1 MNVLSLILKEMLH
14 RKINFLLSLL
24 AVITAVG
31 FFVAFSTT
39 GAASQNETT
48 RIQRDIGYNLRIIPK
63 DADMDQFWSEG
74 YCDATLSDDSVNRFT
89 QQKGISYTHLL
100 ATLQRKIKWRDR
112 TVLLTGIASEVSTE
126 EKKKSPMI
134 FEIDPGKAYVGFHL
148 AQTLGLE
155 PGNEIELEG
164 KSFRVERALRESGSV
179 DDIRIYTSLADAQEI
194 LKQPGRINEIKAL
207 ECLCRDPNRE
217 SIEILRE
224 ELERILPEAQV
235 VKIEAIAKARESQRL
250 MLEGYFALVM
260 PIVIIVC
267 AVWIGT
273 LAMVNTRERK
283 NEIGI
288 MRALGYGSGRIA
300 ALFLGKA
307 VVIGLIGAAFGFA
320 LGTWIAMTY
329 GPGIFKITAK
339 SLAPNYQLLWFAL
352 AAAPPFAALSSF
364 IPAMV
369 AVTDDPAVTLRE
381 E

>member
-1 MNVLSLILKEMLH
+1 MNVFSLILKEMLH
-14 RKINFLLSLL
+14 RKVNFLLSLL
-24 AVITAVG
+24 AVVTAVG

-39 GAASQNETT
+39 GTASQNETT

-63 DADMDQFWSEG
+63 EADMDQFWSEG
-74 YCDATLSDDSVNRFT
+74 YCDATLPADSVDRFT
-89 QQKGISYTHLL
+89 QQQGISYTHLL

-134 FEIDPGKAYVGFHL
+134 FEIEPGKSYVGFHL
-148 AQTLGLE
+148 AQSLGLE
-155 PGNEIELEG
+155 QGNEIEIEG
-164 KSFRVERALRESGSV
+164 RKFRVERVLRETGSV
-179 DDIRIYTSLADAQEI
+179 DDIRIYTSLGDAQEI
-194 LKQPGRINEIKAL
+194 LNQPGRINEIKAL

-217 SIEILRE
+217 SIDILRE
-224 ELERILPEAQV
+224 ELTKILPEAQV

-260 PIVIIVC
+260 PIVVVVC
-267 AVWIGT
+267 AIWIGT

-288 MRALGYGSGRIA
+288 MRALGYQSGRIA

-307 VVIGLIGAAFGFA
+307 VLIGLMGAVLGFA
-320 LGTWIAMTY
+320 LGTWVALTF

-339 SLAPNYQLLWFAL
+339 SLAPNYQLLKFAL
-352 AAAPPFAALSSF
+352 LAAPPFAALSSF

>member
-1 MNVLSLILKEMLH
+1 MNILSLIFKEMAH

-24 AVITAVG
+24 AVATAVA

-39 GAASQNETT
+39 GTASQNETT

-63 DADMDQFWSEG
+63 EADMDQFWSEG
-74 YCDATLSDDSVNRFT
+74 YSEATIPADAVDRFT
-89 QQKGISYTHLL
+89 SQRGISYTHLL
-100 ATLQRKIKWRDR
+100 ATLQRKIDWRDR

-126 EKKKSPMI
+126 DKKKSSMI
-134 FEIDPGKAYVGFHL
+134 FEIEPGVAYVGFHL
-148 AQTLGLE
+148 AQTMGLDK
-155 PGNEIELEG
+155 GNEIEIEG
-164 KSFRVERALRESGSV
+164 KKLTVERALRESGSV
-179 DDIRIYTSLADAQEI
+179 DDIRIYTSLGDAQEI
-194 LKQPGRINEIKAL
+194 LNQPGRINEIKAL
-207 ECLCRDPNRE
+207 ECLCRDPNRD

-224 ELERILPEAQV
+224 ELEKILPEAQV

-260 PIVIIVC
+260 PIVVIVC
-267 AVWIGT
+267 AIWIGT
-273 LAMVNTRERK
+273 LAMVNTRERR

-288 MRALGYGSGRIA
+288 MRALGYQSARIA

-307 VVIGLIGAAFGFA
+307 VAIGLIGAVVGFGI
-320 LGTWIAMTY
+320 GTWIAMTF